1 MFLQYS
7 TPPPTTKPRGIPLE
21 DDANNLV
28 DESMDI
34 VNKAMDVDTRSNV
47 VKKNATRTTL
57 INYQFIIRQTISLL
71 LTSFLLF
78 HSGNVTCFDVM
89 KFAGG

>member
-7 TPPPTTKPRGIPLE
+7 TPPPTTQPRGIPLE

-47 VKKNATRTTL
+47 VKKNATKTKEDALDIEDKLRK
-57 INYQFIIRQTISLL
+57 LL
-71 LTSFLLF
+71 QSIQ
-78 HSGNVTCFDVM
+78 SKKC
-89 KFAGG
+89 

>member
-1 MFLQYS
+1 MSPVWNMDWLQNLQVQAQS
-7 TPPPTTKPRGIPLE
+7 LRKLMVPSLWVTDWEPL
-21 DDANNLV
+21 
-28 DESMDI
+28 I
-34 VNKAMDVDTRSNV
+34 
-47 VKKNATRTTL
+47 TL

-89 KFAGG
+89 KFAGGWDAAVI